1 MGKLFDIAKWTLTL
15 GSGSQNFLG
24 ARWIAPFLNSV
35 SEPKKRIWALRIL
48 SLSPHYFFDADN
60 PKYSEMDSTEY
71 LEQMYRES
79 VDTRRDIFENLL
91 KPHIEP
97 TDAVMEYGCGPGF
110 LAKETAGYAARIF
123 GCDISGGVLACA
135 EILNHA
141 SNLSYVLADE
151 NGMQKIENESLD
163 AIYSVAVIQH
173 LSNEIFD
180 IVLKNCEAKL
190 RKGGKLILHIQLT
203 DDIWKLEQEWKDDTS
218 IRGKMKLRYGLHCFG
233 RTEQEHKAIIEKF
246 NFRVD
251 SITPLPVVA
260 GDKVSAQ
267 ALLLAEKQ

>member
-1 MGKLFDIAKWTLTL
+1 MRKILDIAKWTLTL

-24 ARWIAPFLNSV
+24 ARWIEPFLRKV
-35 SEPKKRIWALRIL
+35 SESKKRIWALRIL

-60 PKYSEMDSTEY
+60 PKYAEMNSTEY

-79 VDTRRDIFENLL
+79 VKTRRDIFENLI
-91 KPHIEP
+91 KPHVEP
-97 TDAVMEYGCGPGF
+97 TDNVMEYGCGPGF
-110 LAKETAGYAARIF
+110 LAKETAGYAAKVF

-141 SNLSYVLADE
+141 PNLTYVLADDKGLE
-151 NGMQKIENESLD
+151 KIENESLD

-173 LSNEIFD
+173 LSNEIFE

-203 DDIWKLEQEWKDDTS
+203 DDVWKPEEEWKSDTS
-218 IRGKMKLRYGLHCFG
+218 IRGKMKLKYGLHCFG
-233 RTEQEHKAIIEKF
+233 RTDQEHKDIIENF
-246 NFRVD
+246 NFRVV

-267 ALLLAEKQ
+267 ALLIAEKQ